1 MKIFPLAR
9 DEVNSKTKDGLRMNG
24 GETPLDHRDMYLLG
38 VLADR
43 VTEPVVRGGKFP
55 RGCGEAQT
63 LALTRAG
70 YLVSNPYR
78 LADGTA
84 EVRYEITSKGR
95 AAWKAYRFI

>member
-1 MKIFPLAR
+1 
-9 DEVNSKTKDGLRMNG
+9 MNG
-24 GETPLDHRDMYLLG
+24 EETSLDHRDMYLLG
-38 VLADR
+38 VLAGR
-43 VTEPVVRGGKFP
+43 VREPVVRGGKFP

-70 YLVSNPYR
+70 YVVGTHYR

-84 EVRYEITSKGR
+84 EVRHEITSKGQ

>member
-1 MKIFPLAR
+1 MN
-9 DEVNSKTKDGLRMNG
+9 DE
-24 GETPLDHRDMYLLG
+24 EPQLDHRDMYLLG
-38 VLADR
+38 VLAGG

-63 LALTRAG
+63 LALTQTG
-70 YLVSNPYR
+70 YLVGNSYR